1 MKSPNPTT
9 ARQETHDQQTGL
21 PGLTTWPKV
30 YWLVAASFV
39 LWVVLL
45 YVLIQMFA

>member
-21 PGLTTWPKV
+21 PGLTIWPKV

-45 YVLIQMFA
+45 YVLSQMFA